1 MQDLSLA
8 VRIADI
14 VSQASSPGDVL
25 DNVEEIAAGLAAA
38 FDTERGEDDIAETL
52 REESNAAF
60 ESA

>member
-25 DNVEEIAAGLAAA
+25 DNVEEIAASLAAA

-52 REESNAAF
+52 REESHAAF
-60 ESA
+60 EAA